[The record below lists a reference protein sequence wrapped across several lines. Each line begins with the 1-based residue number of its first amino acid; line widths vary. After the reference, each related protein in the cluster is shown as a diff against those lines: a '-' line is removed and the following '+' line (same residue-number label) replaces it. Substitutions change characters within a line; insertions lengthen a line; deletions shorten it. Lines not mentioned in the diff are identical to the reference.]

1 MYVFIKKFPGNITK
15 KLFSIFKKPLY
26 NIVMKQKKW
35 LESLKHVL
43 GLGKRSDYINEY
55 FDKSNIK
62 SGIYVSSV
70 IIALEVFM
78 ITNTII
84 RQFFEE
90 TKRDPKWFIIHI
102 SCFSILLISALA
114 LFIYSVRHIKKLSS
128 NRNLWEVLKFIFA
141 IVSLAFGIYISF
153 LDYQKGEQFITLMT
167 MTIFVFCFVVWR
179 PVYSVLLLGTTYAL
193 FFIICNKYL
202 PATYATKVNLSIVF
216 ISILMSAINAYLQK
230 LKEAQKDEKLEH
242 TQGILIKLS
251 ISDEVTGIA
260 NMHYFRSQALEF
272 MHNKEVDIDNLIFL
286 FLDIENFKILNEK
299 FGFWEGNTFLRDFAD
314 TINQVFKDSIVAHF
328 SNDNFVI
335 LTKNEAVQEKLN
347 TLRRYLLSTKYD
359 IKLGLKAGGYR
370 PENRECLPLI
380 ACDHARYA
388 CYTIKK
394 RYNHDYCE
402 YDSTMASNFQK
413 KQYIINNIDDA
424 IKNEYI
430 KVFYQPVV
438 NAKNGKLC
446 GLEALARWE
455 DPKYGFLSPADFIQ
469 TLEEYYQIYK
479 LDLFVVEKVCQH
491 FVHIIERNLPLIPVS
506 LNFSRRDFDSI
517 NLATDVEAC
526 LQKYNVDKKLI
537 HIEVTESTLSENDEK
552 LKAILKEFR
561 KNGYALWLDDFGAG
575 YSGLNV
581 LKEYD
586 FDMMKID
593 MKFLT
598 GFSGNKKARL
608 ILKNIIS
615 MAKELNMSTLTEG
628 VETEEAYQFLKE
640 NGCEQIQ
647 GYLFGRPM
655 PVQELYEKV
664 KIGMYQLDL

>member
-1 MYVFIKKFPGNITK
+1 MKHK
-15 KLFSIFKKPLY
+15 KLLTT
-26 NIVMKQKKW
+26 
-35 LESLKHVL
+35 LKHFF
-43 GLGKRSDYINEY
+43 GLEKRSEY
-55 FDKSNIK
+55 VKNYFNSSNIR
-62 SGIYVSSV
+62 SSIYVSSV
-70 IIALEVFM
+70 VIILELFM
-78 ITNTII
+78 IVNTTI
-84 RQFFEE
+84 RQFSDE
-90 TKRDPKWFIIHI
+90 TRRTVQWFTTHML
-102 SCFSILLISALA
+102 CYAILFLAALA
-114 LFIYSVRHIKKLSS
+114 LFIYSVRNIKNKNS
-128 NRNLWEVLKFIFA
+128 NPKVWEVLKYIFSLTA
-141 IVSLAFGIYISF
+141 IIFGIYISF
-153 LDYQKGEQFITLMT
+153 LDYKKGEQFITLMT

-179 PVYSVLLLGTTYAL
+179 PIYSFLLLGISYSL
-193 FFIICNKYL
+193 FFYFCNKFL
-202 PATYATKVNLSIVF
+202 PATYATKINLFIVF
-216 ISILMSAINAYLQK
+216 ISILMSAINAYLQR
-230 LKEAQKDEKLEH
+230 LTEAQKDERLEH
-242 TQGILIKLS
+242 TQSILLKLS

-260 NMHYFRSQALEF
+260 NMHYFRSQSLEY
-272 MHNKEVDIDNLIFL
+272 MHKKDVDIEKLIFL

-299 FGFWEGNTFLRDFAD
+299 YGFWEGNAFLKNFAD
-314 TINQVFKDSIVAHF
+314 MTNSVFTDSIVAHF
-328 SNDNFVI
+328 SNDNFVV
-335 LTKNEAVQEKLN
+335 LTKDEGLEEKLN
-347 TLRRYLLSTKYD
+347 TLRKKMLDSKYD
-359 IKLGLKAGGYR
+359 ITLGLKVGGYR
-370 PENRECLPLI
+370 PESRECLPLI

-388 CYTIKK
+388 CYSIKK
-394 RYNHDYCE
+394 RYNRDYCE
-402 YDSTMASNFQK
+402 YDTSMANDFQK

-438 NAKNGKLC
+438 NAKNSKLC

-455 DPKYGFLSPADFIQ
+455 DPQYGFLSPADFIQ

-491 FVHIIERNLPLIPVS
+491 FVHINERNLPVIPVS

-517 NLATDVEAC
+517 NLAADVEAL
-526 LQKYNVDKKLI
+526 LQKYNVDKKYI

-552 LKAILKEFR
+552 LKEILKEFR

-593 MKFLT
+593 MKFLS
-598 GFSGNKKARL
+598 GFSGNEKSRL
-608 ILKNIIS
+608 ILKNIIT

-664 KIGMYQLDL
+664 KIGMYQLDK